1 MGTSASNWVQCRRS
15 GFSPLL
21 DKFQWILYLFRSFE
35 EEHFTEPSHLQKWCP
50 SRWSFAKKLLYQAII
65 CTSGQPILLIILMG
79 KCLDRP
85 LCKRV
90 VRVDLQSSRKYK
102 KVWRSQAGVV
112 PLTTESSAFSL
123 IHCSQRQSN
132 RKRKAVWENKLFQ
145 CFYHRQSP
153 STPSPS
159 VLRCYARMSGG
170 GKESRWKVFRLVTS
184 GTIHPA
190 CLSPRSS
197 NHRLIYS
204 PLLPSSFLL
213 SFVRRLKLHL
223 LAVGSW
229 VSSISPPLQLFTSHL
244 LIYSPLLLLRELLYG
259 G

>member
-1 MGTSASNWVQCRRS
+1 MKIIGEILLGTSASNWVQCRRIGFLHFWISSNEFCIYLYHSKKNILQSRPICKS
-15 GFSPLL
+15 GAPPDDLL
-21 DKFQWILYLFRSFE
+21 Q
-35 EEHFTEPSHLQKWCP
+35 
-50 SRWSFAKKLLYQAII
+50 KKLLYQAII

-102 KVWRSQAGVV
+102 KVWRSQASVA
-112 PLTTESSAFSL
+112 PLTTESSALSL
-123 IHCSQRQSN
+123 IHCSERQSN
-132 RKRKAVWENKLFQ
+132 RKRKVVWENKLFQ

-213 SFVRRLKLHL
+213 
-223 LAVGSW
+223 
-229 VSSISPPLQLFTSHL
+229 
-244 LIYSPLLLLRELLYG
+244 
-259 G
+259 